1 MPERGLAA
9 ERELRTLL
17 DEVRCGTL
25 PRRAFVARLAAWGLG
40 LPVAS
45 ALLSHAGLAQAQPAS
60 PQAYK
65 PTKRGGGGTLK
76 LLFWQGPT
84 LLNPHFGTGAK
95 DQEAAR
101 LFYDAL
107 ARFDADANLVP
118 VLAAEI
124 PSRDNGGVSADGRS
138 TTWKLKRGVVWA
150 DGKPFTAD
158 DVVFNF
164 QYATDPATAAFTAG
178 QYENIARAEKVD
190 SHTVRFVFK
199 KPTPLSW
206 RSSAVALVPKHL
218 FEPYLGAK
226 SREAPANLKPVGT
239 GPYRLIDFKPGDAL
253 RAEPN
258 PSYREPNK
266 PFFDAVEIKG
276 GGDATSAARA
286 VLQTGEYDF
295 AWNLQV
301 EDDLLK
307 RLEAGGKGRVVT
319 SASGDAEVIIL
330 NMADPWT
337 EVEGERAH
345 PKSRHP
351 VLSDKAVR
359 QSLVLLFDRK
369 SVQDFVYGRNGVAT
383 PNWLNNPARFNS
395 AGVKNEFSIEKANAL
410 LDAAGWARGADGV
423 REKAGK
429 KLKLVFQTSINP
441 VRQKVQS
448 IFKQACSKAGIDLEL
463 KGVTASVYFSS
474 DVANPDTYGKFWADL
489 EMFASANRQPD
500 PDRYMQQWVSWEV
513 SNKANKWL
521 GLNRA
526 RWVND
531 DYDGAYRASEGELD
545 AVKRTA
551 QFIRMND
558 LVCNDAAVI
567 PVVYR
572 PSVHGLARNLQA
584 ESSGWDTALANVAD
598 WFR

>member
-1 MPERGLAA
+1 M
-9 ERELRTLL
+9 
-17 DEVRCGTL
+17 
-25 PRRAFVARLAAWGLG
+25 
-40 LPVAS
+40 
-45 ALLSHAGLAQAQPAS
+45 
-60 PQAYK
+60 
-65 PTKRGGGGTLK
+65 
-76 LLFWQGPT
+76 
-84 LLNPHFGTGAK
+84 
-95 DQEAAR
+95 
-101 LFYDAL
+101 
-107 ARFDADANLVP
+107 
-118 VLAAEI
+118 
-124 PSRDNGGVSADGRS
+124 
-138 TTWKLKRGVVWA
+138 
-150 DGKPFTAD
+150 
-158 DVVFNF
+158 
-164 QYATDPATAAFTAG
+164 
-178 QYENIARAEKVD
+178 
-190 SHTVRFVFK
+190 
-199 KPTPLSW
+199 
-206 RSSAVALVPKHL
+206 
-218 FEPYLGAK
+218 
-226 SREAPANLKPVGT
+226 
-239 GPYRLIDFKPGDAL
+239 
-253 RAEPN
+253 
-258 PSYREPNK
+258 
-266 PFFDAVEIKG
+266 EIKG

-286 VLQTGEYDF
+286 VLQTGEFDF

-307 RLEAGGKGRVVT
+307 RLEAGGKGRVVA

-337 EVEGERAH
+337 EVDGERAN

-351 VLSDKAVR
+351 ILRDKAVR
-359 QSLVLLFDRK
+359 QALVLLFDRK

-395 AGVKNEFSIEKANAL
+395 TGVKNEFSIDKANAL

-463 KGVTASVYFSS
+463 KGVTASVFFSS

-500 PDRYMQQWVSWEV
+500 PDRYMQQWVSWEA

-526 RWVND
+526 RWAND
-531 DYDGAYRASEGELD
+531 EYDATYRSSEGELD
-545 AVKRTA
+545 AVRRTA
-551 QFIRMND
+551 QLIRMND
-558 LVCNDAAVI
+558 LICNDAAAI

-598 WFR
+598 WYRES